1 MPNSRTLEA
10 GGPIPRA
17 GSQLRNGALPPLEKG
32 NAMAQKNAKHFGL
45 QRRASIEEQV
55 ANKADFNDIM
65 EEYLNLNAKF
75 DKIRPAA

>member
-1 MPNSRTLEA
+1 
-10 GGPIPRA
+10 
-17 GSQLRNGALPPLEKG
+17 
-32 NAMAQKNAKHFGL
+32 MAQKNAKHFGL